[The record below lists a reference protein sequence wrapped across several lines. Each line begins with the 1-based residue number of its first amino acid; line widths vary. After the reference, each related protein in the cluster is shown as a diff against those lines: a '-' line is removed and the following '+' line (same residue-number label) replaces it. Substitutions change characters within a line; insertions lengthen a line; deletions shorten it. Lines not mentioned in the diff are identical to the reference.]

1 MNVESK
7 RIRLTLNNKSIE
19 EQHIF
24 NSESNAH
31 EFPMN
36 DFMCPS
42 CDKEL
47 TDHQALEAHLS
58 LYCTTSVTN
67 VSDENVVASLMVP
80 TEEQSSKCVFCSM
93 TLESRNELVDHAAT
107 HLRCHICLTS
117 KHNFKGLNDMRAHF
131 EKKHDHF
138 PCLWCHFIFETKSS
152 LTKHFREIHLDFYKH
167 LKYPGEPMP
176 LILES
181 ILKDNALKLT
191 SIFRAIET
199 NYPYLY
205 LIEKKRDWKREIVC
219 ELYSNSRYAN
229 TMGDRSHS
237 ETLFYIENMEEIVVI
252 GDDNL
257 ICKDMT
263 SPVDS
268 VKRRD
273 ASKAYVPNHI
283 LQLIYEDEDMEDMSV
298 ESIRQQE
305 GFLRGCNKPLKVYG
319 MCSLCGR
326 LFSDNESLHVHIK
339 YGCKGIS
346 DIRNEENKLIM
357 DKAKCPFC
365 NIVFDRFRHL
375 VHHVLSS
382 SCESAPK
389 DSQICVCNYC
399 PMFLSIDELFD
410 HFMSMHM
417 PKNNHNKFFYKRV
430 CKLCQN
436 CCQNESD
443 LRTHFTSY
451 HLGEIWT
458 CCVCQLQFL
467 SMDLYDKH
475 LTSIHPIQALSLDSS
490 EYSCS
495 VCQVMFNTQE
505 DQDLHLSTTTEHPVC
520 WVCHFPCQTWNE
532 LLAHFNTDCIDHSP
546 FYCRDCNKLFHK
558 SRFKSLHVNFQ
569 HSKGFLD
576 AKKKRILVLN
586 ISPLKCIIDHSS
598 DLSIKFHSKGTKCK
612 ACSKETALY
621 ECSICYYPVHSLQE
635 LHIHLEKANHK
646 DLTCLHCLK
655 RFLTPK
661 ELILHYYDFLSHI
674 PNNTQLLIT
683 SDEENPN
690 EESEDYPSNELVS
703 LTPKLDLACSKCI
716 KSTVLQNRVDL
727 LTHSLSFHS
736 EIFNKVA
743 CDSCG
748 MLFTSKRLLRK
759 HNEVLYM
766 LALHNALLKKY
777 SGHIKSSVCLFSSSL
792 DKRHS
797 TPRRALMYVPGSDK
811 RKLAKIPQLGADC
824 ICLDMEDGVSYVAKG
839 EARQLI
845 RNILDGKLEIDF
857 GQSERSI
864 RFNSVQSG
872 LLEKDAEVIFR
883 GDLRSLPSS
892 VQLPKVDDSEHVKW
906 FSEVIKSNVENKIL
920 LEGKKM
926 SLLFFVESALALI
939 NLNDIV
945 KGILQIKDA
954 PFFPEAIVFG
964 SDDYIANVGGTRTP
978 EAAELIYARQKVVA
992 VAKAYGLQAIDLVH
1006 INYKDL
1012 EGLKAQSIEGVHMGF
1027 SGKQVIHPGQ
1037 VATVHSCFSPSEEK
1051 VRWAT
1056 ELIQEFKV
1064 HERSGKGAFTF
1075 RGNMIDMPLVLQA
1088 QNVLDLNQGTT
1099 Y

>member
-1 MNVESK
+1 
-7 RIRLTLNNKSIE
+7 
-19 EQHIF
+19 
-24 NSESNAH
+24 
-31 EFPMN
+31 MN

-67 VSDENVVASLMVP
+67 VSDENVVASP
-80 TEEQSSKCVFCSM
+80 H
-93 TLESRNELVDHAAT
+93 ESRNELVDHAAT

-417 PKNNHNKFFYKRV
+417 PKNNHN
-430 CKLCQN
+430 N
-436 CCQNESD
+436 D

-661 ELILHYYDFLSHI
+661 ELILHYYDFL
-674 PNNTQLLIT
+674 NLN
-683 SDEENPN
+683 
-690 EESEDYPSNELVS
+690 
-703 LTPKLDLACSKCI
+703 KCS
-716 KSTVLQNRVDL
+716 
-727 LTHSLSFHS
+727 
-736 EIFNKVA
+736 
-743 CDSCG
+743 
-748 MLFTSKRLLRK
+748 FTYK
-759 HNEVLYM
+759 YM

-906 FSEVIKSNVENKIL
+906 FS
-920 LEGKKM
+920 
-926 SLLFFVESALALI
+926 ESALALI